1 MNTYL
6 RVSLKLVLAGT
17 LIALLQLLAKTSVDF
32 VYTGF

>member
-1 MNTYL
+1 MKTYL